1 MENETSVCHWI
12 STFLRVNQQQW
23 RETQAN
29 VLLVETSY
37 KDTLMQSVQS
47 TSVRYHI
54 PHNT

>member
-1 MENETSVCHWI
+1 MCHWI
-12 STFLRVNQQQW
+12 STFLGVNQQQW